1 MMHWQ
6 CGRFSLDL
14 SSVKIMGI
22 VNMTPDSFSDGARY
36 SHQLQAAL
44 DHAKKL
50 LDEGADILDIGG
62 ESSRPNADFVSPE
75 EEWQRVAPILREL
88 KNWQVPITLDTR
100 RTAVMRRALAENL
113 CDAINDIAALRDE
126 GALELLA
133 AHSDIGI
140 CLMHMQGL
148 PENMQ
153 NNPHYDNVAHS
164 VRNFLQERINA
175 CAQAGIAQNR
185 LLLDPG
191 IGFGKTAEHNLTL
204 LRHPQAWQPK
214 EKLPYLIGVSK
225 KSVLGTLI
233 GEKDP
238 DKRLIASVAAAVES
252 TRLGAH
258 IVRVHNVLE
267 TRQALLVYRA
277 FQAA

>member
-1 MMHWQ
+1 MRWQ
-6 CGRFSLDL
+6 CGRFLLDL
-14 SSVKIMGI
+14 NSVKIMGI
-22 VNMTPDSFSDGARY
+22 VNMTPDSFSDGSRY
-36 SHQLQAAL
+36 SHHLQAAL
-44 DHAKKL
+44 NHARRL

-100 RTAVMRRALAENL
+100 RTVVMRRALAENL

-133 AHSDIGI
+133 THSDIGI

-164 VRNFLQERINA
+164 VRDFLQERINA
-175 CAQAGIAQNR
+175 CVQAGIAQKR

-204 LRHPQAWQPK
+204 LRHPQAWQSK

-233 GEKDP
+233 GEKNP

-267 TRQALLVYRA
+267 TRQALLVHRA